1 MTTVLTPVPTDKQEA
16 LDRVAALYNLLEG
29 HKFTSMVDIQP
40 SYDASKYGML
50 FERKGYYA
58 DFPERFRI
66 MYLNRFRGELFATIN
81 CSGSRPINNLDNR
94 ELTLLADYMET
105 MVA

>member
-1 MTTVLTPVPTDKQEA
+1 MTQTLTPVPTDKQVA
-16 LDRVAALYNLLEG
+16 LDRVTALFNLLEG
-29 HKFTSMVDIQP
+29 HKFDKMVDIQP

-50 FERKGYYA
+50 FERKSFNSDY
-58 DFPERFRI
+58 PEQFRI
-66 MYLNRFRGELFATIN
+66 MYLNCYNGKIFATLN
-81 CSGSRPINNLDNR
+81 CRGSRPVANLDNR